1 MAKSINVADAMAN
14 SDEENSRLV
23 LKIAVDTYLTAQIV
37 LNSGRM
43 DNVVKLVQLYG
54 DKDKGFASLEQ
65 EGIVVTVQRKQSYG
79 CLPGTFLA
87 KKGKGRENL
96 P

>member
-1 MAKSINVADAMAN
+1 
-14 SDEENSRLV
+14 
-23 LKIAVDTYLTAQIV
+23 
-37 LNSGRM
+37 M
-43 DNVVKLVQLYG
+43 DNMVKLMQLYG

-65 EGIVVTVQRKQSYG
+65 EGIVVTVQRKPSYG

-87 KKGKGRENL
+87 KKGKGRENQ